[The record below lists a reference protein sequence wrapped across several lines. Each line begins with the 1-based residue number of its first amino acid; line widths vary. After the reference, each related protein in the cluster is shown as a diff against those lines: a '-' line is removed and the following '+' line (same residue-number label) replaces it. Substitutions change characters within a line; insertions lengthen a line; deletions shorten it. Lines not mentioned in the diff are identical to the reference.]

1 MGFRSSNKEKREVL
15 RKQLD
20 EFARAQYQAEED
32 AWTKV
37 VQVLREHEGMDLS
50 PSEIAFLAGT
60 PLTPKEILG
69 NLKVASCIGQDYC
82 SIWSHSHVLNDEFMY
97 LWRYTKPKVQPTTR
111 KVTRHFVET
120 SEDGTPIVGT
130 EFTKTRARRTFRYTT
145 KQEQD

>member
-20 EFARAQYQAEED
+20 EFTNAQYQAEED
-32 AWTKV
+32 AWAKV
-37 VQVLREHEGMDLS
+37 VQVLREHAGMDLS
-50 PSEIAFLAGT
+50 PSEIAFLAST

-69 NLKVASCIGQDYC
+69 NLKVAGYIGQDDC
-82 SIWSHSHVLNDEFMY
+82 QLWSHSHILNDEFKQF
-97 LWRYTKPKVQPTTR
+97 WCRTKPKVQPTTR

-120 SEDGTPIVGT
+120 SEDGTPIAGT
-130 EFTKTRARRTFRYTT
+130 EFTRSKNMRTFRYIP

>member
-20 EFARAQYQAEED
+20 EFTNAQYQAEED

-69 NLKVASCIGQDYC
+69 NLRVAGYIGQDDC
-82 SIWSHSHVLNDEFMY
+82 PILSHSHVLNDEFGY
-97 LWRYTKPKVQPTTR
+97 LWRCTKPKVQPTTR

-120 SEDGTPIVGT
+120 SEDGTPIAGT
-130 EFTKTRARRTFRYTT
+130 EFTRTQDLRTFRYIP
-145 KQEQD
+145 KPEQD